1 MTLTVKPRN
10 NSEAVKAI
18 QTVKKIVTT
27 KKDKDYLSGM
37 NKKVKTLIKKGYKI
51 NELKFKF

>member
-1 MTLTVKPRN
+1 MTLIVKPKSNRQ
-10 NSEAVKAI
+10 AVQAI
-18 QTVKKIVTT
+18 QTVKKVVST

-37 NKKVKTLIKKGYKI
+37 TKKVKTLIKKGYKI